1 MGDAMAASAEQEDE
15 AEDVYNQILG
25 EVGMELTQAQTGSGV
40 IAVKKAVEQ
49 QVPQQQD
56 AEIDDLE
63 ARLASLI

>member
-25 EVGMELTQAQTGSGV
+25 EVNMELIQAQTGSGV
-40 IAVKKAVEQ
+40 IAVKKAVQQ
-49 QVPQQQD
+49 QVPQQQN

-63 ARLASLI
+63 ARLASLV

>member
-15 AEDVYNQILG
+15 AEDVYNQILD
-25 EVGMELTQAQTGSGV
+25 EVGMEMTQAQTGSGV
-40 IAVKKAVEQ
+40 IAVKKAAVQ

-63 ARLASLI
+63 ARLASLV

>member
-25 EVGMELTQAQTGSGV
+25 EVNMELIQAQTGSGV
-40 IAVKKAVEQ
+40 IAVKKAAEQ
-49 QVPQQQD
+49 QVPQQQN

-63 ARLASLI
+63 ARLASLV